1 MRVENTGMWVG
12 YRENREFRA
21 RSWIP
26 AFAGMT
32 KWGRIRRGD
41 DKIKLDSRFGRD
53 DEVNGKA
60 QEQTG
65 FRPSPE

>member
-41 DKIKLDSRFGRD
+41 DKIKLDSRFRR
-53 DEVNGKA
+53 K
-60 QEQTG
+60 
-65 FRPSPE
+65 